1 MLDGK
6 APAPVGTAVR
16 GRHDCAGRRTG
27 DKLLSMLDAATMT
40 RPPAMQRA
48 RGAASVRLGPGGLE
62 RLRQQGSAKAILPRG
77 TAHPE
82 VVFLNTA
89 GGVTG
94 GDRFDFSLDVASGTG
109 TGTTQTAERAYR
121 SAGGAA
127 EVEVRLSAGPG
138 ARLAWLPQ
146 ETILFD
152 GCALRRRTVV
162 ELDGDATFLGCE
174 MLVLGRRAMGETVQR
189 LDILDRREVRRGG
202 RPVLIEPLRL
212 DAEAIRPSPALLGGA
227 SALASLWIIRPNP
240 EDALPILRTPHEGV
254 ESAASAWDGKAVLRM
269 RAVDPAP
276 LRAALTR
283 TLAALHPLP
292 RVWPR

>member
-94 GDRFDFSLDVASGTG
+94 GDRFDFSLDVASGTA

-152 GCALRRRTVV
+152 GCALYRRTTGD
-162 ELDGDATFLGCE
+162 LARDATFLGCE

-189 LDILDRREVRRGG
+189 LDVLDRREVRRNG
-202 RPVLIEPLRL
+202 RPLLIEPLRL
-212 DAEAIRPSPALLGGA
+212 DAASLGPSPALIGGA
-227 SALASLWIIRPNP
+227 AAIASVWVVAP
-240 EDALPILRTPHEGV
+240 DAGDRLSTLRTAHEDV
-254 ESAASAWDGKAVLRM
+254 ESAASAWNGRAVLRM
-269 RAVDPAP
+269 RAADPAP

>member
-1 MLDGK
+1 MQGAMLD
-6 APAPVGTAVR
+6 V
-16 GRHDCAGRRTG
+16 
-27 DKLLSMLDAATMT
+27 ATLT
-40 RPPAMQRA
+40 VPPAMQRA
-48 RGAASVRLGPGGLE
+48 RGAAHVRIGSNGLE

-77 TAHPE
+77 TVNPE

-94 GDRFDFSLDVASGTG
+94 GDRFDLSLDLAAGTA

-127 EVEVRLSAGPG
+127 AVRVGLSVGAG
-138 ARLAWLPQ
+138 AHLAWLPQ

-152 GCALRRRTVV
+152 GCALHRRTIVD
-162 ELDGDATFLGCE
+162 LAPDATFLGCE
-174 MLVLGRRAMGETVQR
+174 MLVLGRRAMGESLR
-189 LDILDRREVRRGG
+189 HADILDHREIRRAG
-202 RPVLIEPLRL
+202 RPILIEPLRIATETL
-212 DAEAIRPSPALLGGA
+212 PPSPARLGGA
-227 SALASLWIIRPNP
+227 AALATVWIAAPGA
-240 EDALPILRTPHEGV
+240 EDRLSVLRATHEGV

-269 RAVDPAP
+269 RAADPAP

>member
-1 MLDGK
+1 
-6 APAPVGTAVR
+6 
-16 GRHDCAGRRTG
+16 
-27 DKLLSMLDAATMT
+27 MLDATTLT

-48 RGAASVRLGPGGLE
+48 RGEASVRLGPGGLE

-77 TAHPE
+77 TPHPE

-94 GDRFDFSLDVASGTG
+94 GDRFELSLDVASGTA

-127 EVEVRLSAGPG
+127 EVNVSLSAGPG

-152 GCALRRRTVV
+152 GCALRRRTTVD
-162 ELDGDATFLGCE
+162 LAGDATFLGCE
-174 MLVLGRRAMGETVQR
+174 MLVLGRRAMGETVRR
-189 LDILDRREVRRGG
+189 LDLLDRREVRRNG

-212 DAEAIRPSPALLGGA
+212 DAEALGPSPALLGGA
-227 SALASLWIIRPNP
+227 TAIASLWIVAP
-240 EDALPILRTPHEGV
+240 DAGDRLAVLRAPHEGV
-254 ESAASAWDGKAVLRM
+254 ESAASAWNGKAVLRM
-269 RAVDPAP
+269 RAADPAP